1 MLIIGGIAF
10 ILLLLVLLALLLAF
24 HRWTINDTKTETRL
38 RSPES
43 HRVVYA
49 IPDGQDPTALM
60 AAMARAGFVC
70 VVDTDAGVERLLV
83 ECEDVDRARVRAVVE
98 QVQRPGREGPGALR
112 AVSFEDEPKDF
123 PGPLRA

>member
-24 HRWTINDTKTETRL
+24 HRWTINDTRTETRL

-60 AAMARAGFVC
+60 AAMGRAGFVC
-70 VVDTDAGVERLLV
+70 VVDTEAGVERLLV

-98 QVQRPGREGPGALR
+98 QVKRSGREGPGTPR
-112 AVSFEDEPKDF
+112 AVSFEDEPNDF